1 MPTMD
6 DLAKLA
12 SQLYKGN
19 PSIGAK
25 QYYNGQ
31 WDQDAATAL
40 GFTSS
45 DFRLWAGEEYAS
57 DAADSRYFGSTSSYR
72 GSLFGLAYRDNGG
85 NQAVCLGD

>member
-25 QYYNGQ
+25 ENKDGLK

-40 GFTSS
+40 GFTSPP
-45 DFRLWAGEEYAS
+45 FYLWSGEEHHSYLALNRHFDSTGS
-57 DAADSRYFGSTSSYR
+57 DYNAYLRDYSYF
-72 GSLFGLAYRDNGG
+72 
-85 NQAVCLGD
+85 QAVCLGD

>member
-6 DLAKLA
+6 DLGKLA

-19 PSIGAK
+19 PTINAYRDYS
-25 QYYNGQ
+25 NLQ

-45 DFRLWAGEEYAS
+45 GFSLWSGEEYGSGGAYG
-57 DAADSRYFGSTSSYR
+57 RGFGSTRSNYY
-72 GSLFGLAYRDNGG
+72 GSGRYYSGR
-85 NQAVCLGD
+85 QAVCLGD

>member
-1 MPTMD
+1 MPTAD

-19 PSIGAK
+19 PGIGAEES
-25 QYYNGQ
+25 QRGGLQ

-45 DFRLWAGEEYAS
+45 GFTLWSGEEY
-57 DAADSRYFGSTSSYR
+57 DSYHACYREFYSTRSRWYEYGYRYRSFY
-72 GSLFGLAYRDNGG
+72 
-85 NQAVCLGD
+85 QAVCLGD